1 MNNIDLHNQNYF
13 YVSVI
18 NMAKSMTLDPNRV
31 RAIASKY
38 QYKPIPMKVTEDGY
52 MLSFEHHN
60 MLGCGGAMAEVNL

>member
-1 MNNIDLHNQNYF
+1 
-13 YVSVI
+13 
-18 NMAKSMTLDPNRV
+18 MAKSMTLDPNRV

-38 QYKPIPMKVTEDGY
+38 QYKPIPMEETEDGY